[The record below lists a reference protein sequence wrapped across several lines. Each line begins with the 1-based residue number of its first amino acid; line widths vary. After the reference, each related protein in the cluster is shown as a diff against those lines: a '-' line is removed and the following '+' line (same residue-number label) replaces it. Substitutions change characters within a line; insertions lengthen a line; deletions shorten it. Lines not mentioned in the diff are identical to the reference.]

1 MKNILLGQTK
11 KNVVKRT
18 TQMMPPLPKITKMM
32 YTAVV
37 TTLEKE
43 EPLTMVRPR
52 TIKPQ
57 PPFYI
62 NMGKYQR

>member
-1 MKNILLGQTK
+1 MK

-18 TQMMPPLPKITKMM
+18 TQMMPPLPKIMKMM

-37 TTLEKE
+37 TTLGKEK
-43 EPLTMVRPR
+43 PLTMVRPG

-57 PPFYI
+57 PLFYI